1 MPNKA
6 TSLYEREQ
14 QYLKRN
20 AICSLVM
27 AAVLV
32 IVCLDK
38 WFDIAFA
45 NWLYAATVLAALVCM
60 LVTIRDCF
68 GNIKTAVWYGEFQDE
83 FANHLHQRACK
94 HAFLMI
100 SIALGAT
107 FGATSGDKLVSGQGI
122 SAALGAVLLIAY
134 ALPVLKG
141 LRAENE

>member
-1 MPNKA
+1 MTNKA
-6 TSLYEREQ
+6 ISLYEREQ

-20 AICSLVM
+20 AVCSLVM
-27 AAVLV
+27 AVVLV
-32 IVCLDK
+32 VICLDK
-38 WFDIAFA
+38 WFNVAFA

-60 LVTIRDCF
+60 LVTIRDCVGSVKAAF
-68 GNIKTAVWYGEFQDE
+68 WYGEFQDE
-83 FANHLHQRACK
+83 FANHLHQRGCK
-94 HAFLMI
+94 NAFLII

-107 FGATSGDKLVSGQGI
+107 FGATTDGKQISGQGI